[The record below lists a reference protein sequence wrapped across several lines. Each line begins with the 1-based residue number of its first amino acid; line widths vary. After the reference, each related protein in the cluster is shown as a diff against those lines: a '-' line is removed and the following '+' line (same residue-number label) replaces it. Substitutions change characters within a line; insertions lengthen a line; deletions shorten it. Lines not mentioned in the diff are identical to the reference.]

1 MKQFDTETNPLAPI
15 PRAVLALGLAALLT
29 ACGGGGK
36 DETANALAEDETST
50 KRALAAVVT
59 RSAGVI
65 INEVMTANH
74 AGLADSD
81 GDRKDWVE
89 LYNTTGASI
98 DLAGWGLS
106 NKANSPFRWV
116 FPAGTTIAAKG
127 HLRVWMSQKDRTASV
142 AALHTNFNVDNGADD
157 VVLTAP
163 EGTTTGFRADMT
175 TPALSRPDVS
185 WCRMPSGSASAPFV
199 HCLTPTPGAANS
211 ATTATSMVVQPAL
224 SLASGVYSASQTVT
238 VTGPAGATLRY
249 TTDGSEPTAT
259 SPVVTGPVVISTSGV
274 LRAVAFVT
282 GQLPSLASTAT
293 YVIDSAGT
301 FNAQRRLFITMSPSD
316 TNSFKAGGATATG
329 WRGHVAMVEGTGSV
343 AFAGGALVS
352 EAGQIGS
359 RSGQQTMPIDIK
371 FSDVVANKSISYPV
385 FGVKPKLVSFKKLRV
400 RNAGSDY
407 WDAHL
412 RDQYWQS
419 ILDNGQA
426 PYAAY
431 EPVQVFLNGQYYGAM
446 DLREKEDENLV
457 ESTYGV
463 DKDLVDYLSDSQVL
477 NGENATAN
485 FNTMSNY
492 IRGNSMAV
500 AANYEQAKKLLD
512 VENFA
517 HDWALHMFAV
527 SPDWLWRNMHMFRMP
542 DYDGK
547 WRFRPHDFDISA
559 DLPPRFFVS
568 PVTRDMNTFYGNY
581 AGGQIMNALLA
592 NTEFRN
598 LYINIIADQ
607 LNSVAAVARLNTR
620 LDTMAAQIRPYLPA
634 HYAHNPG
641 GGSIANWTAQVT
653 RLRNFLNAREAIY
666 VGHTQAKFGLT
677 ARKSMQISVND
688 AAMGTVKV
696 NTIDLTGTLTAAAPL
711 WTGRYF
717 PEVPVTLVAQPKPGY
732 VFVGWQGASTGT
744 TPLLSQR
751 ITVDGTAFQAVFA
764 PEATVA
770 APQITAIAPQS
781 FETGKWLTLQV
792 QAADVRG
799 HKLTYTAKTLP
810 SGLSLHPATGLISGK
825 PTRGGTFASVIT
837 VTNGKTAATLPMSWT
852 IAVQGNRVASIPNVI
867 SGDGTGLVG
876 QYFNNATFTGTPG
889 LTRTE
894 LPAINLGAGAGP
906 VAGFGTSGWAVRW
919 DGMLSAPVAGNYT
932 IRSTN
937 LTDDGVRVWVGG
949 TLLIDNWTTPSA
961 ASRQAVVTL
970 GANVP
975 VPIRVELRDQ
985 SGSAKLTLDWLA
997 PGDTAFQPMALG
1009 VFTPQ

>member
-1 MKQFDTETNPLAPI
+1 MRYDIKANTLRPV
-15 PRAVLALGLAALLT
+15 PRAVLMLGITAMLT
-29 ACGGGGK
+29 ACGGAQEGSAVVATQ
-36 DETANALAEDETST
+36 DASAVS
-50 KRALAAVVT
+50 RPLAAVVT

-89 LYNTTGASI
+89 LYNTTAAAI
-98 DLAGWGLS
+98 DLSGWGLS
-106 NKANSPFRWV
+106 NKPNSPFRWV
-116 FPAGTTIAAKG
+116 FPVGTTIAAKG
-127 HLRVWMSQKDRTASV
+127 HLRVWMSQKDRTTSV
-142 AALHTNFNVDNGADD
+142 SALHTNFNVDNGADD

-185 WCRMPSGSASAPFV
+185 WCRMPSGSISSPFV

-211 ATTATSMVVQPAL
+211 GTTASSMVVQPAL
-224 SLASGVYSASQTVT
+224 SLASGVYGTPQTVT

-259 SPVVTGPVVISTSGV
+259 SPVVTGPVLVSTSSV
-274 LRAVAFVT
+274 LRAAAFVT
-282 GQLPSLASTAT
+282 GQLPSLISTAT
-293 YVIDSAGT
+293 YVIDAAGT
-301 FNAQRRLFITMSPSD
+301 FDAQRRLFITMSPSD
-316 TNSFKAGGATATG
+316 TSSFRAGGATTTG
-329 WRGHVAMVEGTGSV
+329 WRGHVAMVEGTGAV

-352 EAGQIGS
+352 ESGQIGS
-359 RSGQQTMPIDIK
+359 RSGQHTLPIDIK

-385 FGVKPKLVSFKKLRV
+385 FGVKPNVVSFKKLRV

-426 PYAAY
+426 PYSAY

-463 DKDLVDYLSDSQVL
+463 DKDLVQFLSDSEVK
-477 NGENATAN
+477 NGENTTAD
-485 FNTMSNY
+485 FNTMSDF
-492 IRGNSMAV
+492 IRLNNMAV
-500 AANYEQAKKLLD
+500 AANYERAKTLLD
-512 VENFA
+512 MENFA
-517 HDWALHMFAV
+517 HDFALHMFAV
-527 SPDWLWRNMHMFRMP
+527 SPDWLWRNMHVFRMP

-547 WRFRPHDFDISA
+547 WRYRPHDFDISA
-559 DLPPRFFVS
+559 DLPPRFFAS
-568 PVTRDMNTFYGNY
+568 PVTRDMNSFYGNY
-581 AGGQIMNALLA
+581 SGGQIMNSLLA
-592 NTEFRN
+592 NADFRN

-607 LNSVAAVARLNTR
+607 LNSVATPARLNAR

-634 HYAHNPG
+634 HYARNS
-641 GGSIANWTAQVT
+641 GSGSVANWTAQVT

-666 VGHTQAKFGLT
+666 VGHTQAKFALT
-677 ARKSMQISVND
+677 ARKSLQVSVND
-688 AAMGTVKV
+688 PAMGTVKV

-717 PEVPVTLVAQPKPGY
+717 PEVPVTLVAKPKPGY
-732 VFVGWQGASTGT
+732 VFVGWQGAATGT
-744 TPLLSQR
+744 AASLSQR
-751 ITVDGTAFQAVFA
+751 ITVDGTGFHAVFA

-770 APQITAIAPQS
+770 APQIDAIAAQNV
-781 FETGKWLTLQV
+781 ETGKWLTLQV
-792 QAADVRG
+792 KASDVRG

-810 SGLSLHPATGLISGK
+810 SGLNLHPVTGLISGK
-825 PTRGGTFASVIT
+825 PTRGGTFATVIT
-837 VTNGKTAATLPMSWT
+837 VTNGRSAATLPVSWT
-852 IAVQGNRVASIPNVI
+852 VAVQGNRVVNIPTVI

-876 QYFNNATFTGTPG
+876 SYFNNATFTGTPA

-932 IRSTN
+932 IRTTN

-985 SGSAKLTLDWLA
+985 SGSARLTLDWMA
-997 PGDTAFQPMALG
+997 PWDSTFQPMALG

>member
-1 MKQFDTETNPLAPI
+1 MQRSTDVNTLAPI
-15 PRAVLALGLAALLT
+15 TRAVLALGLTGALA
-29 ACGGGGK
+29 ACGGGQGDAPGAK
-36 DETANALAEDETST
+36 AMGETPDKTAQ
-50 KRALAAVVT
+50 AAVIT

-65 INEVMTANH
+65 INEVMVANH
-74 AGLADSD
+74 AGLADAD

-89 LYNTTGASI
+89 LYNTTGAAI

-116 FPAGTTIAAKG
+116 FPVGTNIAARG
-127 HLRVWMSQKDRTASV
+127 YLRVWLSQKDRTASV
-142 AALHTNFNVDNGADD
+142 TALHTNFNVDNGADD

-163 EGTTTGFRADMT
+163 DGTTTGFRADMT
-175 TPALSRPDVS
+175 TPALTRPDVS
-185 WCRMPSGSASAPFV
+185 WCRAVNGSATSPFA

-211 ATTATSMVVQPAL
+211 GATATGLVVQPAL
-224 SLASGVYSASQTVT
+224 SLPSGVYSGPQTVNI
-238 VTGPAGATLRY
+238 TGPLGATLRY

-259 SPVVTGPVVISTSGV
+259 SPVATGPITIATSSV
-274 LRAVAFVT
+274 LRVVAFAP
-282 GQLPSLASTAT
+282 GQLPSLVSTAT
-293 YVIDSAGT
+293 YVIDAAGT
-301 FNAQRRLFITMSPSD
+301 FNGQRRMFITMSPANTS
-316 TNSFKAGGATATG
+316 SFRAGGSTATG
-329 WRGHVAMVEGTGSV
+329 WLGHVAMVEGTGAV

-359 RSGQQTMPIDIK
+359 RSGQQTLPIDIK

-407 WDAHL
+407 WDVHL

-446 DLREKEDENLV
+446 DLREKEDEGLV

-485 FNTMSNY
+485 FNAMANY
-492 IRGNSMAV
+492 IRGNNMAV

-517 HDWALHMFAV
+517 HDFALHMFAV

-592 NTEFRN
+592 NAEFRN

-607 LNSVAAVARLNTR
+607 LNSIATAPRLNAR

-634 HYAHNPG
+634 HYARNPG

-666 VGHTQAKFGLT
+666 VGHTQSRFALT
-677 ARKSMQISVND
+677 ARKSLQVSVND
-688 AAMGTVKV
+688 PAMGTVKV

-717 PEVPVTLVAQPKPGY
+717 PEVPVTLTAQPKPGF
-732 VFVGWQGASTGT
+732 VFVGWQGASTAT
-744 TPLLSQR
+744 TPTLSQR
-751 ITVDGTAFQAVFA
+751 ITADGTGFQAVFA

-770 APQITAIAPQS
+770 APQITAIAAQTA
-781 FETGKWLTLQV
+781 ETGKWLTLQV

-810 SGLSLHPATGLISGK
+810 SGLNLHPATGLISGK
-825 PTRGGTFASVIT
+825 PTRGGSFASVIT
-837 VTNGKTAATLPMSWT
+837 VTNGKTAATLPVAWT
-852 IAVQGNRVASIPNVI
+852 VGVQGNRVANIPLVI

-906 VAGFGTSGWAVRW
+906 ATGFATSGWTVRW
-919 DGMLSAPVAGNYT
+919 DGQLSAPVAGNYT
-932 IRSTN
+932 LRTTN

-949 TLLIDNWTTPSA
+949 TLVIDNWATPSA

-970 GANVP
+970 GTNVP
-975 VPIRVELRDQ
+975 LAVRVEFRDQ
-985 SGSAKLTLDWLA
+985 AGSARLALDWQA
-997 PGDTAFQPMALG
+997 PGDTTFQPMALG